1 MAPFGRWTFGVAMLL
16 VFLLAGGTALP
27 GCSCGDDDD
36 DDDSASDDDDDDVS
50 TDDDDDDDDDLT
62 DVDAL
67 IQEGKDWL
75 AFPEG
80 DKARQSFMAALELEP
95 DNREARYGVVL
106 SDFVHSMDVYSVL
119 TDYILSFIEYG
130 GPVKSG
136 AVESGLIENGKAE
149 QLPGDDFLNN
159 LLQIVIDGLFR
170 ERASELIEYA
180 DGLEGCDCAFM
191 HPGIPIY
198 VHYEK
203 VMELAGEFD
212 AGELYQSKAFA
223 GSLSALFYH
232 LYAIN
237 IDFDPFWLYALTE
250 ADFDDLD
257 TLETISVVVDVL
269 LNMLT
274 DPGFPDFLVVTP
286 GGQAIFRQAGTD
298 LGDAMDDF
306 LSTFIAVDAETDPQ
320 DEDVISWV
328 DRNGNL
334 VRDPDEPYRMAYF
347 GELSDEQMAQLAEM
361 QLFAEDLRNALY
373 QGTDKDVNPDEV
385 ELLHLVLLRPI
396 VASLGL
402 PAGIIPDTTV
412 DLSAA
417 YTDIEG
423 DNFKK
428 TLVTIL
434 NLVSLV
440 LPEVEL

>member
-16 VFLLAGGTALP
+16 VFLLASGTALP

-170 ERASELIEYA
+170 ERASE
-180 DGLEGCDCAFM
+180 
-191 HPGIPIY
+191 
-198 VHYEK
+198 
-203 VMELAGEFD
+203 
-212 AGELYQSKAFA
+212 
-223 GSLSALFYH
+223 
-232 LYAIN
+232 
-237 IDFDPFWLYALTE
+237 
-250 ADFDDLD
+250 
-257 TLETISVVVDVL
+257 
-269 LNMLT
+269 
-274 DPGFPDFLVVTP
+274 
-286 GGQAIFRQAGTD
+286 
-298 LGDAMDDF
+298 
-306 LSTFIAVDAETDPQ
+306 
-320 DEDVISWV
+320 
-328 DRNGNL
+328 
-334 VRDPDEPYRMAYF
+334 
-347 GELSDEQMAQLAEM
+347 
-361 QLFAEDLRNALY
+361 
-373 QGTDKDVNPDEV
+373 
-385 ELLHLVLLRPI
+385 
-396 VASLGL
+396 
-402 PAGIIPDTTV
+402 
-412 DLSAA
+412 
-417 YTDIEG
+417 
-423 DNFKK
+423 
-428 TLVTIL
+428 
-434 NLVSLV
+434 
-440 LPEVEL
+440 